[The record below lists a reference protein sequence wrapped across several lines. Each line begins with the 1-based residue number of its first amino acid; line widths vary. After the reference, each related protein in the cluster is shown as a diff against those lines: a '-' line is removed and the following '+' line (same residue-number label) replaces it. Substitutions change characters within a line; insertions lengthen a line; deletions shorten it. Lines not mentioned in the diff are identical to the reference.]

1 MDSDKLIKL
10 ADYFNDCLLGR
21 FPFSQNSYQM
31 IIKVVC
37 FSIVTSNLF
46 AVAPSSPVCEIEVP
60 ERLTVSY
67 EALKTRGVA
76 QRCRQLPVRQ
86 ATEQQIL
93 LAHRL
98 VEFKPGH
105 ISIAVWWVW
114 FVFTSVRSIWR
125 PLNRLQTWAWKSW
138 RLFRSSTATSISIR

>member
-76 QRCRQLPVRQ
+76 QRCRQLAGPPGHR
-86 ATEQQIL
+86 AADFTRT
-93 LAHRL
+93 RL
-98 VEFKPGH
+98 VEF
-105 ISIAVWWVW
+105 
-114 FVFTSVRSIWR
+114 
-125 PLNRLQTWAWKSW
+125 
-138 RLFRSSTATSISIR
+138 

>member
-1 MDSDKLIKL
+1 MIVCL
-10 ADYFNDCLLGR
+10 ADSHSVKI
-21 FPFSQNSYQM
+21 SQSSYQM

-37 FSIVTSNLF
+37 LSNLF

-76 QRCRQLPVRQ
+76 QRCKQLPVRQ
-86 ATEQQIL
+86 ATEHQIL

-105 ISIAVWWVW
+105 ISTAV
-114 FVFTSVRSIWR
+114 
-125 PLNRLQTWAWKSW
+125 
-138 RLFRSSTATSISIR
+138 